1 MVNTCK
7 NGNAAGLLGKLKNI
21 LFSVFRWCQWCR
33 KDAPSTIWWWQ
44 KKIRLSSRKIL
55 QKPPEKSIRLKWAN
69 KPAVFAQ
76 SGNATN
82 ASLKRP
88 PKLNA
93 KVAESFCNYHVLNDK
108 LSEGQKRHTSTWYW
122 WAASHWSCVAALRCR
137 RKLNCVKRSAFELRQ
152 EPKRTKDKR
161 QEIWKQGHKWK
172 GHTWHFVA
180 VLLLYCCGC
189 CEAHTFGSFGYP
201 LNPGPFEGFV
211 LGKDGGIFDLDA
223 IRLGPCWGPPGVS
236 EISMALTSHDS
247 TALPWPMA
255 SSNGTKP
262 CMNVHAD
269 ELRLRVGLPMTC
281 CRKLEDGKQR
291 SDIGRWRLVGFPAI
305 PLGPTMFCFLWLCHQ
320 DTSGRSQKQKTETE
334 TIVQTS
340 LQTDPRSTDRALS
353 MDC

>member
-1 MVNTCK
+1 MNCAKSPKERKTRDK
-7 NGNAAGLLGKLKNI
+7 KFGNRATSGKGTHGI
-21 LFSVFRWCQWCR
+21 
-33 KDAPSTIWWWQ
+33 
-44 KKIRLSSRKIL
+44 
-55 QKPPEKSIRLKWAN
+55 
-69 KPAVFAQ
+69 
-76 SGNATN
+76 
-82 ASLKRP
+82 
-88 PKLNA
+88 
-93 KVAESFCNYHVLNDK
+93 
-108 LSEGQKRHTSTWYW
+108 
-122 WAASHWSCVAALRCR
+122 
-137 RKLNCVKRSAFELRQ
+137 
-152 EPKRTKDKR
+152 
-161 QEIWKQGHKWK
+161 
-172 GHTWHFVA
+172 
-180 VLLLYCCGC
+180 LLLCCC
-189 CEAHTFGSFGYP
+189 CTAAAACEAHTFGYP

-211 LGKDGGIFDLDA
+211 LGKDGGICDLDA

-247 TALPWPMA
+247 IALPWPMA

-320 DTSGRSQKQKTETE
+320 DTSGRSQKQKTEKE